1 VLSVD
6 LSSLVIRPPT
16 MTMKLNQKP
25 ATVVTSFS
33 QTKFSTRDALSRDRL
48 EFRAAVA
55 AFEDLQAARL
65 SL

>member
-1 VLSVD
+1 
-6 LSSLVIRPPT
+6 
-16 MTMKLNQKP
+16 MTLKLNQKP

-33 QTKFSTRDALSRDRL
+33 QTKFSPRDALSRDRL

-55 AFEDLQAARL
+55 AFEDLQAARA